1 MDALIESVSQVLEQA
16 SSKHSSQAPASA
28 ASGPPAA
35 GPPPAP
41 ATPPSACPDNGVA
54 AENGG
59 SKPPKAA
66 EAPVDETVASALK
79 RVLEV
84 IYFGEMF
91 SGNGFRAAMERR
103 AILSYEEFV
112 DGPDATPSPPRAV
125 LTTEDLD
132 TLCAFADR
140 LSTRPRDRAVSHKQ
154 ALENCLESAM
164 KLLGTA
170 ATQLSLSLSLRISI
184 TTSIHSFPS
193 SPARWVLAGR
203 GRFSG
208 EKPDEDVEA
217 VAATLHKI
225 YQSQYFIVEPVM
237 QTMPEH
243 TPSPAVAPPAPQP
256 DISFMTE
263 STILPPS
270 SSTSAA
276 AAAAAAPPPMPALE
290 QVVLEHMQPGPSQ
303 QTASAPDKPA
313 PHAPPPPPSSSSP
326 SPPPPPQ
333 QPTES
338 YAGLSSKP
346 AAAPWRGGSR
356 KGGGFGGRRGG
367 AAGAGRYSQRTR
379 PPV

>member
-170 ATQLSLSLSLRISI
+170 ATQLSLSLSLS
-184 TTSIHSFPS
+184 THLDHDKHTLFPFLPRALGPCRS
-193 SPARWVLAGR
+193 RAIFRRKARRGR
-203 GRFSG
+203 GGCGSNTAQDLPKPILHRGARDADNAGAYTLSG
-208 EKPDEDVEA
+208 C
-217 VAATLHKI
+217 
-225 YQSQYFIVEPVM
+225 
-237 QTMPEH
+237 
-243 TPSPAVAPPAPQP
+243 
-256 DISFMTE
+256 
-263 STILPPS
+263 
-270 SSTSAA
+270 
-276 AAAAAAPPPMPALE
+276 
-290 QVVLEHMQPGPSQ
+290 G
-303 QTASAPDKPA
+303 
-313 PHAPPPPPSSSSP
+313 SSSS
-326 SPPPPPQ
+326 S
-333 QPTES
+333 
-338 YAGLSSKP
+338 AGHQLHDGEHHLAALELHQRRCRCRCRAP
-346 AAAPWRGGSR
+346 AHARSR
-356 KGGGFGGRRGG
+356 TSRARTY
-367 AAGAGRYSQRTR
+367 AAGAEPADGQRA
-379 PPV
+379 